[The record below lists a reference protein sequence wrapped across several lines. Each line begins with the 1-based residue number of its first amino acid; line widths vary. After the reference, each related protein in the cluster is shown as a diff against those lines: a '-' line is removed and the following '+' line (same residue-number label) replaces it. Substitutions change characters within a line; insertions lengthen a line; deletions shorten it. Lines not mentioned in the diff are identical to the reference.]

1 MLLMKKPP
9 PWFAQRLEARGLQ
22 RASSLLETPYL
33 RGRPHPV
40 APVRA
45 FLIIETHDPAY
56 QFFSLFEVFRASHPV
71 KPFLLDDAVHPFG
84 DGVVGWGA
92 VLGHAYAYIR
102 FSQPFD
108 IQLAAILR
116 SPIGMMDQRGVIVSR
131 ELVQGQ
137 VQGVQRMF
145 RPQGLGKGPAYDL
158 TREGVCQ

>member
-56 QFFSLFEVFRASHPV
+56 QFFGLFEVFRASHPV

-92 VLGHAYAYIR
+92 VLG
-102 FSQPFD
+102 
-108 IQLAAILR
+108 
-116 SPIGMMDQRGVIVSR
+116 
-131 ELVQGQ
+131 
-137 VQGVQRMF
+137 
-145 RPQGLGKGPAYDL
+145 
-158 TREGVCQ
+158 